1 MQEPELITI
10 SLDGE
15 CAIVTGAGNGM
26 GRVVTF
32 TFVAAGA
39 DLGISDSLADVCA
52 RSQNKY

>member
-32 TFVAAGA
+32 PFVAAGA